1 MHDHPRIETSPVSRA
16 RNTELEVAILR
27 RLALV
32 CDLTRTACGV
42 PAKSMYR
49 WLLRDDITVHYATVH
64 RACQRLVSDGLIEY
78 VDGTTELVPTDK
90 GRQTLVTNTLQ

>member
-1 MHDHPRIETSPVSRA
+1 MQEHPRIETPSVSRA
-16 RNTELEVAILR
+16 RNTELEIAILR

-49 WLLRDDITVHYATVH
+49 WLLRDDITVHYATLH
-64 RACQRLVSDGLIEY
+64 RACQRLVTDGLAELI
-78 VDGTTELVPTDK
+78 DGTTELVPTDK
-90 GRQTLVTNTLQ
+90 GRQALVTTTLQ

>member
-1 MHDHPRIETSPVSRA
+1 
-16 RNTELEVAILR
+16 
-27 RLALV
+27 
-32 CDLTRTACGV
+32 
-42 PAKSMYR
+42 MYR